1 MELNPEGM
9 VPVLECYGGA
19 VVIHD
24 SDLILDQI
32 ALGVVE
38 GGKRLAMA
46 DEEASLVQGWRTSIH
61 DMLPV
66 GKAAVHGD
74 ASQRKMLMEVLS
86 GWDCR
91 VVGPY
96 LCGDKVTLADCGAFP
111 FVWRLDREFG
121 LESMDC
127 KRLKSWLTT
136 CEANAAFGK
145 TIESSW
151 WWWW

>member
-1 MELNPEGM
+1 M

-32 ALGVVE
+32 ALGVVD
-38 GGKRLAMA
+38 GGKRLAIA
-46 DEEASLVQGWRTSIH
+46 DEQEASLVQGWRTRIN

-66 GKAAVHGD
+66 GKGAVQGD
-74 ASQRKMLMEVLS
+74 ASQQNMLMKVLCS
-86 GWDCR
+86 WDSQ

-111 FVWRLDREFG
+111 FVWRLDLEFG
-121 LESMDC
+121 LESMEC
-127 KRLKSWLTT
+127 KRLKDWLTT
-136 CEANAAFGK
+136 FEANAAFGK

>member
-1 MELNPEGM
+1 M

-38 GGKRLAMA
+38 GGKRLAIA
-46 DEEASLVQGWRTSIH
+46 DEQEASLVQGWRTRIN

-66 GKAAVHGD
+66 GKGAVQGD
-74 ASQRKMLMEVLS
+74 ASQQNMLMKVLCS
-86 GWDCR
+86 WDSQ

-111 FVWRLDREFG
+111 FVWRLDLEFG
-121 LESMDC
+121 LESMEC
-127 KRLKSWLTT
+127 KRLKDWLTT

-151 WWWW
+151 WW